1 MTQHWWHV
9 VISWGLTALGFGT
22 MAALA
27 ARRHAAAKRRLAL
40 LGPRERRQG

>member
-9 VISWGLTALGFGT
+9 AIAWGLAALGFGI
-22 MAALA
+22 MAWLA

-40 LGPRERRQG
+40 LGPRERRLG

>member
-9 VISWGLTALGFGT
+9 VISWALAAFGFGA

>member
-1 MTQHWWHV
+1 MSQHWWHV
-9 VISWGLTALGFGT
+9 AIAWALAALGFGA
-22 MAALA
+22 MALMA